1 MSANLSPS
9 FAGLDAAGEL
19 PQRDTPTGASVQVS
33 ASADSARPFLDDI
46 RPVRARRT
54 DPSTSHEAAARV
66 WEFASAH
73 HQRVMDALRRAGGRA
88 GAEQIAFVAGMD
100 AYAVRK
106 RLPELAEAGAV
117 RVTDDTAM
125 TRSGRRE
132 RIWVVVG

>member
-1 MSANLSPS
+1 MSPLFHPAGGNSAPLQSANAGTAAMSAGAPSLCQSP
-9 FAGLDAAGEL
+9 L
-19 PQRDTPTGASVQVS
+19 
-33 ASADSARPFLDDI
+33 AR
-46 RPVRARRT
+46 AT
-54 DPSTSHEAAARV
+54 DPLTSHEAAARV
-66 WEFASAH
+66 AEFASAH